1 MLFHFQQRITRF
13 LDHRSTSHEQR
24 LCLIVYLVGTLMCA
38 IGMPLHFSGIIGIH
52 SPWLLVLSGIAWVI
66 CLVLLA
72 LYLVH
77 RLSLKW
83 AISLLGLLL
92 QLLQS
97 TRMVYQVVSQP
108 EGYIWTLILNQ
119 VVSFTIMVYLVIA
132 FVRYIPSIV
141 AFLSLA
147 TLYFAY
153 CYEPGAVSPQ
163 MLIIF
168 TSMEVSTCM
177 MGGFFRRN
185 IHSMQIENTDYMNTE
200 QGLLDAFCMTKSELV
215 AYVQLCRNNNPDH
228 HSVNV
233 FFDSLDNRAE
243 NNLIRAVE
251 KRMVQRRLRRANLE
265 EIFPQLT
272 PTELEVCHLIVAGNT
287 LSQIAQLMNKT
298 TNNISAVRIHVR
310 KKLGLQTSEDLR
322 QVLLKAIQQG

>member
-72 LYLVH
+72 LYLIR

-132 FVRYIPSIV
+132 FVRYIPS
-141 AFLSLA
+141 
-147 TLYFAY
+147 
-153 CYEPGAVSPQ
+153 
-163 MLIIF
+163 MLPF
-168 TSMEVSTCM
+168 
-177 MGGFFRRN
+177 
-185 IHSMQIENTDYMNTE
+185 
-200 QGLLDAFCMTKSELV
+200 
-215 AYVQLCRNNNPDH
+215 
-228 HSVNV
+228 
-233 FFDSLDNRAE
+233 
-243 NNLIRAVE
+243 
-251 KRMVQRRLRRANLE
+251 
-265 EIFPQLT
+265 
-272 PTELEVCHLIVAGNT
+272 
-287 LSQIAQLMNKT
+287 
-298 TNNISAVRIHVR
+298 
-310 KKLGLQTSEDLR
+310 
-322 QVLLKAIQQG
+322 